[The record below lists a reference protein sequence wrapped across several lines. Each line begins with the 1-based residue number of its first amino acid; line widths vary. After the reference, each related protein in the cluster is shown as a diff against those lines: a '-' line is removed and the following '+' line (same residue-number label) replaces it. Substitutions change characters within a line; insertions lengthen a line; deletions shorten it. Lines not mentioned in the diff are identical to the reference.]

1 MITIYQYTPG
11 WSVPCVS
18 PFVCKVMYYMTM
30 AGIAW
35 QAVRQDLGQLDR
47 DTPHGQLPVI
57 DDAGTQVAD
66 STAII
71 EHLRA
76 TRGDA
81 LDAGATAAER
91 AQMRAFNRMLDEHT
105 YWVAVVQPR
114 WRETAHF
121 ERYLRIIAGV
131 DQVSDELRAFADDFR
146 FRVLNRF
153 MNGGWGR
160 LDASTL
166 YARARADLD
175 TLADFLGDK
184 PFFMGEQPRSID
196 AAVLCMLRQ
205 TIDAPFDTDAK
216 RHGAR
221 QPRLL
226 DYMARMHDRFGI

>member
-11 WSVPCVS
+11 WTVPCVS

-30 AGIAW
+30 TGVAW
-35 QAVRQDLGQLDR
+35 RAERQDLGRLDV

-57 DDAGTQVAD
+57 DDAGTRVAD

-76 TRGDA
+76 TRGDV
-81 LDAGATAAER
+81 LDADASAADR
-91 AQMRAFNRMLDEHT
+91 AQMRAFTRMLDEHT

-131 DQVSDELRAFADDFR
+131 DQVPDGLRAFADDFR

-160 LDASTL
+160 LDAATL
-166 YARARADLD
+166 YARARADID
-175 TLADFLGDK
+175 ALADFLGDK
-184 PFFMGEQPRSID
+184 PFFMGARPRSID
-196 AAVLCMLRQ
+196 AGVLCMLRQ
-205 TIDAPFDTDAK
+205 VIDAPFDTDVK
-216 RHGAR
+216 RHAAGK
-221 QPRLL
+221 PNLL
-226 DYMARMHDRFGI
+226 AYMARMNARYGI